1 MTPLSRTPYIIGAHA
16 LCSCPLGPGAYPVH
30 PCSNPIGPSQH
41 NSHLHGTSRR
51 PNPTYTSPNT
61 RAPSCYFMLCRG
73 GPYARIVVLA
83 ELKTPQMLAANTEG
97 SGFAIRDDQI
107 NNFILYQ
114 LQKGWCFCSKWIVG
128 RSETHRGPLY
138 SLLMTINCRIQS
150 APC

>member
-1 MTPLSRTPYIIGAHA
+1 MPSAPAPWGLVHTLSTHVQTLLAPHSTIHI
-16 LCSCPLGPGAYPVH
+16 SMVH
-30 PCSNPIGPSQH
+30 PVAPIQLTLP
-41 NSHLHGTSRR
+41 
-51 PNPTYTSPNT
+51 PNT
-61 RAPSCYFMLCRG
+61 RVPSCYFMLCRG